1 MTALDGPAKNIG
13 ADDVDYYTYKSVNLG
28 LVASGAVL
36 AAATAY
42 MFERASAAS
51 KAAGTASEAVNLDD
65 KAALETCNKIIGAWH
80 HDRTTSLAAA
90 GERMKMDELAEKVKK
105 AEEKAEKAE
114 KQSEKAEKQS
124 EKAEKDVAA
133 AKAELEQVK
142 GQVVQPPAPA
152 PAPKKTTRSP

>member
-114 KQSEKAEKQS
+114 KQSEKAEK
-124 EKAEKDVAA
+124 DVAA